1 MCLYFLGP
9 RSLAVSSV
17 CVINVLNLLFPF
29 HSFFCCL
36 LSSFLPCSFFNFIA
50 PSLFFLVSFPLFQ
63 FFLSVIFSLLSL
75 FFSSFFLS
83 YFFFVTAFFS
93 LRHYRFPFP
102 FFATTSIQSDTKP
115 VNSPLSCSSNKGSID
130 LGDRISGEI
139 NAILNRIILPGNEKC
154 STCFSLH

>member
-75 FFSSFFLS
+75 FFFFFLPFLLFLRHC
-83 YFFFVTAFFS
+83 FFFVTS
-93 LRHYRFPFP
+93 L
-102 FFATTSIQSDTKP
+102 
-115 VNSPLSCSSNKGSID
+115 PLSVSFLCYYQYIERHQTCEQPPLVFVQQG
-130 LGDRISGEI
+130 
-139 NAILNRIILPGNEKC
+139 LNRLGRQDIWRN
-154 STCFSLH
+154 